1 MKFLC
6 FVNKQG
12 APVAFEIVEEDRENK
27 YHRDMPRSHM
37 YQETRPKFRTYANNH
52 DSNTVRAINV
62 HQLNR
67 INWETDCIQTDE
79 NEESAKYKY
88 DEDELMDNSKQ
99 IESVSDEVL
108 TSVKYRNDMRKRDV
122 MNGRGTMDK
131 IKRKYGDG
139 VDVNNMTLEEIEKDE
154 DMKRKYYEDKDYRLR
169 QYPFG
174 VDETDIYEQDLAK
187 YPQWFPELNKKYGDK
202 YNMN

>member
-1 MKFLC
+1 
-6 FVNKQG
+6 
-12 APVAFEIVEEDRENK
+12 
-27 YHRDMPRSHM
+27 MPRSHM

-79 NEESAKYKY
+79 SEESAKYKY
-88 DEDELMDNSKQ
+88 DEDELLNQSKQ
-99 IESVSDEVL
+99 FESVSDEVL

-122 MNGRGTMDK
+122 MNGHGTLDK
-131 IKRKYGDG
+131 IKRKYGDE
-139 VDVNNMTLEEIEKDE
+139 VDVNNMTLDEIEKDE
-154 DMKRKYYEDKDYRLR
+154 DMKRKYYEDKDYKLR
-169 QYPFG
+169 QYPFD